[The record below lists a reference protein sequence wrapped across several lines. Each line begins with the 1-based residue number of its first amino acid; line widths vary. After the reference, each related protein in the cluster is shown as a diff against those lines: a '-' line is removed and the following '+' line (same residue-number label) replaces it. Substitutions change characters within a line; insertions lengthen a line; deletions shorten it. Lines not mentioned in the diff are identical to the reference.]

1 MDEQLQRLLQTPAMQ
16 QAMARAKTLAE
27 NNQRPFT
34 FEVPGH
40 DVMAGLGNRAAT
52 AAAKQIT
59 GQGLQDLKMAS
70 TRCWPTRLRLRR
82 RRGRRPERACAG
94 SS

>member
-40 DVMAGLGNRAAT
+40 DVMAGLGNRAGRRR
-52 AAAKQIT
+52 QIT

-70 TRCWPTRLRLRR
+70 TRCWPTRLGLRR
-82 RRGRRPERACAG
+82 RRRATRSRACAG